1 MARTEVTLRATVD
14 FSALGLAQAIVDV
27 AKERQR
33 QIEVEGWTPEHDDIV
48 NSSGELAVAAACY
61 AHPFPLADPLERL
74 TPNGMRVPKAWP
86 WDDEWWKPVSFVGL
100 PEERRRLVKS
110 AALLIAAIEQLDR
123 QSGTLAE
130 PAGSGDADGGGD
142 GNDDHPDVAAPRA
155 IEGEPT
161 ARSAIAPEWWYAA
174 EDPEQ
179 SGDFYDAVGD
189 VPYGDPFQVFGA
201 ATVKT
206 VWFARL
212 TPAEDSETDDD
223 WECEAASE
231 HECQALIDAE
241 RRRRAAATA
250 STEGAA

>member
-1 MARTEVTLRATVD
+1 MATQSIEELLSLVD
-14 FSALGLAQAIVDV
+14 AKWPGSYWLA
-27 AKERQR
+27 AK
-33 QIEVEGWTPEHDDIV
+33 G
-48 NSSGELAVAAACY
+48 
-61 AHPFPLADPLERL
+61 RL
-74 TPNGMRVPKAWP
+74 TPSEPLYGFQVLNN
-86 WDDEWWKPVSFVGL
+86 L
-100 PEERRRLVKS
+100 NEENVLAS
-110 AALLIAAIEQLDR
+110 GEGETLNAAIWA
-123 QSGTLAE
+123 TLVSRDEA
-130 PAGSGDADGGGD
+130 AGSGDADGGGD